1 MTNSHDNEIP
11 GYGSTCLINSDCQY
25 TTAHLE
31 CFRGTCVCLE
41 GYVPLGKYLC
51 YNLRGQSKQF
61 QKIYPMIEI
70 YFQVQQM
77 CQVQLSYLLYS
88 VQHQNIIR

>member
-1 MTNSHDNEIP
+1 
-11 GYGSTCLINSDCQY
+11 
-25 TTAHLE
+25 
-31 CFRGTCVCLE
+31 
-41 GYVPLGKYLC
+41 
-51 YNLRGQSKQF
+51 
-61 QKIYPMIEI
+61 MIEI